1 MFFLRSCIVG
11 NFGDSPSGNKSTRQN
26 YLASIFLMYDET
38 DSVSQGDFVG
48 GYPQQKMLSN
58 HVKHHI
64 VDRHLSIVIV

>member
-1 MFFLRSCIVG
+1 
-11 NFGDSPSGNKSTRQN
+11 
-26 YLASIFLMYDET
+26 MYDET

-48 GYPQQKMLSN
+48 GYSQQKMLSN